1 MHEDG
6 EARGASCAVVWL
18 PDQFASSS
26 GYAQGRFDQ
35 GSPCCTLAIDG
46 LDGGD
51 DRAPARA
58 VFLVEPH
65 QEDQHDAL
73 PPRRGV
79 SGFRLRIEI

>member
-1 MHEDG
+1 
-6 EARGASCAVVWL
+6 
-18 PDQFASSS
+18 
-26 GYAQGRFDQ
+26 
-35 GSPCCTLAIDG
+35 LAIDG

-73 PPRRGV
+73 PPRGGV